1 MEDIGIAGRKRHTD
15 SVLPLQGK
23 VTGEYIPCVE
33 KRSRLTGLL
42 SRRNTASHRCLWPGH
57 RALPL
62 CPLPAGPGRRYG
74 FSLLPFKRVKK
85 NSGYRWAPTVKAL
98 YELPPVALPTSGK
111 GSKQLLPLSPQAPL
125 SFALLWHRNTGLSRP
140 FFGKTGLDKR
150 KTAAY
155 TVPRKGVLGRGLR
168 GGCIPSTSP
177 DLGNANVGMRRK
189 SDIFPQTGGVFAVGF
204 WMNGRLSGVS
214 PLRGSSAFF
223 FRTTAAPER

>member
-1 MEDIGIAGRKRHTD
+1 MED
-15 SVLPLQGK
+15 
-23 VTGEYIPCVE
+23 
-33 KRSRLTGLL
+33 RSRLTGLL

-74 FSLLPFKRVKK
+74 FFHALLSFKRVKK
-85 NSGYRWAPTVKAL
+85 TADTPGAPTVKVP

-125 SFALLWHRNTGLSRP
+125 SFALLWHRSTGLSRP

-189 SDIFPQTGGVFAVGF
+189 TDIFPQTGALAVNL

>member
-1 MEDIGIAGRKRHTD
+1 MED
-15 SVLPLQGK
+15 
-23 VTGEYIPCVE
+23 
-33 KRSRLTGLL
+33 RSRLTGLL

-62 CPLPAGPGRRYG
+62 CPLPAGPGCRMVSHSFR
-74 FSLLPFKRVKK
+74 S
-85 NSGYRWAPTVKAL
+85 KAL
-98 YELPPVALPTSGK
+98 KKQAPWQACHLGSLDDSLRWHGPHQVK
-111 GSKQLLPLSPQAPL
+111 GSKRLLPLSPGAPL

-189 SDIFPQTGGVFAVGF
+189 TGIFPQTGALAVNL

>member
-1 MEDIGIAGRKRHTD
+1 MED
-15 SVLPLQGK
+15 
-23 VTGEYIPCVE
+23 
-33 KRSRLTGLL
+33 RSRLTGLL

-62 CPLPAGPGRRYG
+62 CPLPAGPGCRMVSHSFR
-74 FSLLPFKRVKK
+74 S
-85 NSGYRWAPTVKAL
+85 KAL
-98 YELPPVALPTSGK
+98 KKQAPWRACHLGSRDDSLRWHGPHQVK
-111 GSKQLLPLSPQAPL
+111 GSKRLLPLSPGAPL

-189 SDIFPQTGGVFAVGF
+189 TGIFPQTGALAVNL

>member
-1 MEDIGIAGRKRHTD
+1 MAGRKRHTD
-15 SVLPLQGK
+15 SVLPLHGK

-33 KRSRLTGLL
+33 NRSRLTGLL

-74 FSLLPFKRVKK
+74 FSLLPVKRVKK
-85 NSGYRWAPTVKAL
+85 NSGYPWVSTVKAP

-111 GSKQLLPLSPQAPL
+111 RVEAFASSQPAGSPVFCPIMAPE
-125 SFALLWHRNTGLSRP
+125 HRAVKAVFQRD
-140 FFGKTGLDKR
+140 GLDKR
-150 KTAAY
+150 KAAAY

-189 SDIFPQTGGVFAVGF
+189 SDIFPRPAHLPQTCG
-204 WMNGRLSGVS
+204 
-214 PLRGSSAFF
+214 
-223 FRTTAAPER
+223 

>member
-1 MEDIGIAGRKRHTD
+1 MED
-15 SVLPLQGK
+15 
-23 VTGEYIPCVE
+23 
-33 KRSRLTGLL
+33 RSRLTGLL

-57 RALPL
+57 RELPL
-62 CPLPAGPGRRYG
+62 CPLPAGPGCRMVSHSFR
-74 FSLLPFKRVKK
+74 S
-85 NSGYRWAPTVKAL
+85 KAL
-98 YELPPVALPTSGK
+98 KKQAPWRACHLGSRDDSLRWHGPHQVK
-111 GSKQLLPLSPQAPL
+111 GSKRLLPLSPGAPL

-189 SDIFPQTGGVFAVGF
+189 TDIFPQTGALAVNL

>member
-1 MEDIGIAGRKRHTD
+1 MED
-15 SVLPLQGK
+15 
-23 VTGEYIPCVE
+23 
-33 KRSRLTGLL
+33 RSRLTGLL

-62 CPLPAGPGRRYG
+62 CPLPAGPGCRMVSHSFR
-74 FSLLPFKRVKK
+74 S
-85 NSGYRWAPTVKAL
+85 KAL
-98 YELPPVALPTSGK
+98 KKQAPWRACHLGSLDDSLRWHGPHQVK
-111 GSKQLLPLSPQAPL
+111 GSKRLLPLSPGAPL
-125 SFALLWHRNTGLSRP
+125 SFALLWHRNTGLSRL

-189 SDIFPQTGGVFAVGF
+189 TDIFSQTGALAVNL

>member
-1 MEDIGIAGRKRHTD
+1 MED
-15 SVLPLQGK
+15 
-23 VTGEYIPCVE
+23 
-33 KRSRLTGLL
+33 RSRLTGLL

-62 CPLPAGPGRRYG
+62 CPLPAGPGCRMVSHSFR
-74 FSLLPFKRVKK
+74 S
-85 NSGYRWAPTVKAL
+85 KAL
-98 YELPPVALPTSGK
+98 KKQAPWRACHLGSLDDSLRWHGPHQVK
-111 GSKQLLPLSPQAPL
+111 GSKRLLPLSPGAPL

-189 SDIFPQTGGVFAVGF
+189 TDIFSQTGALAVNL

>member
-1 MEDIGIAGRKRHTD
+1 MAGRKRRTD

-23 VTGEYIPCVE
+23 VRAALRPYGRSVE
-33 KRSRLTGLL
+33 AHWPPLTPEHGFPSL
-42 SRRNTASHRCLWPGH
+42 SLARAQGAPPLSAPGW
-57 RALPL
+57 AGTPVWFLPPSGQK
-62 CPLPAGPGRRYG
+62 CQ
-74 FSLLPFKRVKK
+74 K
-85 NSGYRWAPTVKAL
+85 NSGYPWVSTVKVP

-111 GSKQLLPLSPQAPL
+111 RVEAFASSQPAGSPVFCPIMAPE
-125 SFALLWHRNTGLSRP
+125 HRAVKAVFQRD
-140 FFGKTGLDKR
+140 GLDKR
-150 KTAAY
+150 KAAAY

-189 SDIFPQTGGVFAVGF
+189 TDIFPQTGALAVNL

>member
-1 MEDIGIAGRKRHTD
+1 MAGRKRHTD
-15 SVLPLQGK
+15 SVLPLHGK

-33 KRSRLTGLL
+33 NRSRLTGLL

-74 FSLLPFKRVKK
+74 FSLLPVKSVKK
-85 NSGYRWAPTVKAL
+85 TADTHGYPPSKFPMNSLRWHYPHQV
-98 YELPPVALPTSGK
+98 K
-111 GSKQLLPLSPQAPL
+111 GSKRLLPLSPGAPL

-189 SDIFPQTGGVFAVGF
+189 SDIFPRPAHLPQTCG
-204 WMNGRLSGVS
+204 
-214 PLRGSSAFF
+214 
-223 FRTTAAPER
+223 